1 VHKTTKTSQSHPL
14 QIQSVTPPGT
24 TGSIGMTLCPGRKGT
39 SVEGG
44 RWNRDLELDL
54 EGVRAWKPDLVLS
67 LLEEHEYAGL
77 GIPHFRDAVNS
88 ASLPWEF
95 APIPDGGVPGP
106 EFDLAWR
113 TIAPR
118 VANILRESGRV
129 LIHCRAGLGRT
140 GLVAACILV
149 DFGASA
155 QEAIDVVRA
164 ARTNTIE
171 TSEQEN
177 YVRLRASRAQ

>member
-1 VHKTTKTSQSHPL
+1 
-14 QIQSVTPPGT
+14 
-24 TGSIGMTLCPGRKGT
+24 MTLCPGRKGT

-44 RWNRDLELDL
+44 RWDRDLDIDIEA
-54 EGVRAWKPDLVLS
+54 VRTWKPDLVLS

-77 GIPHFRDAVNS
+77 GIPQFRETAIRAGV
-88 ASLPWEF
+88 PWEF

-113 TIAPR
+113 AIAPR
-118 VANILRESGRV
+118 VANILREGGRV

-140 GLVAACILV
+140 GLVAASILV

-155 QEAIDVVRA
+155 QETLDAVRA
-164 ARTNTIE
+164 ARAKTIE
-171 TSEQEN
+171 TTEQER
-177 YVRLRASRAQ
+177 YIRLKASRAQ